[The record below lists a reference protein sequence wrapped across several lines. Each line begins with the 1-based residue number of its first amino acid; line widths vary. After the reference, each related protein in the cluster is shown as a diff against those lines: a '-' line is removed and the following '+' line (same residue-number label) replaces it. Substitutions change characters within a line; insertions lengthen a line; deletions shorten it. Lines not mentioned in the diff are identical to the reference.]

1 LPYGH
6 VIQSALDFVIDSLL
20 MLMSCVLGKKEK
32 DVVIETKYTIEN
44 VIGNGGFGTVYAG
57 KRKKDGH
64 LVSSFTAMLYSVC
77 RLLTELQW
85 LRCLIDDV

>member
-1 LPYGH
+1 
-6 VIQSALDFVIDSLL
+6 
-20 MLMSCVLGKKEK
+20 MLIWFVLGKKEK

-64 LVSSFTAMLYSVC
+64 LASILLLCFTQYVHRTRVAKMCDRYRKNSNIIRIFV
-77 RLLTELQW
+77 
-85 LRCLIDDV
+85 